1 MRGRF
6 HCRAFAKCY
15 PKVCKRVSISLNF
28 VWSGLDHFH
37 RAYFNHIYTFT
48 QGNFQP
54 SLSFPFF
61 NRLVL
66 DAFVYE
72 RKSVKYVLQDSQG
85 LGAHTSVMEF
95 TQQQVMP
102 AKGMRKPYTITG
114 PTHFT
119 WTHPGTA
126 PAGKAISLQCSR
138 CKCIG
143 TMKRKKTS
151 SDREILH
158 KCSTDDCAMEIINTI
173 PSGANWVF
181 SKPPVKGD
189 PSGAWLVEYNLAV
202 DQL

>member
-1 MRGRF
+1 MAPDTRIMAPKMMDTTF
-6 HCRAFAKCY
+6 QKPKKFAA
-15 PKVCKRVSISLNF
+15 RTMMS
-28 VWSGLDHFH
+28 
-37 RAYFNHIYTFT
+37 R
-48 QGNFQP
+48 
-54 SLSFPFF
+54 
-61 NRLVL
+61 
-66 DAFVYE
+66 
-72 RKSVKYVLQDSQG
+72 
-85 LGAHTSVMEF
+85 M
-95 TQQQVMP
+95 